1 MLWRRLA
8 TVHGLSVDEYRL
20 AGTCRVN
27 IRWSHPITLS
37 GDPIPVQGK
46 WGRASGRG
54 NQREVSGA
62 TKPYGESSNTASN
75 LPRVV
80 FCRPRQGE
88 PKCPGI
94 WRTSVFFILTIEA
107 RHELRD
113 PKLSRN

>member
-1 MLWRRLA
+1 MNI
-8 TVHGLSVDEYRL
+8 VL

-62 TKPYGESSNTASN
+62 TKPYGESSNTASEFAAGGILSALTGRTKMPRN
-75 LPRVV
+75 LGNVG
-80 FCRPRQGE
+80 C
-88 PKCPGI
+88 
-94 WRTSVFFILTIEA
+94 SILTIEG
-107 RHELRD
+107 
-113 PKLSRN
+113 PP